1 MTASAASLPQ
11 VSGTVWT
18 PFALDFLWQHCGSG
32 NEWKPQGAIG
42 FLQKPSSGVTLSSRK
57 IDSLC
62 NCEVAGRRTA
72 KGILMIQ
79 FRSRQL
85 AVMAAAAAL
94 LTTPARAAEPVPVTA
109 PAVAAGP
116 SAAGL
121 WQKLEDGKPVVWVL
135 MVNHGGVY
143 EGAIAK
149 TFPSADDKPGD
160 DICSK
165 CVDDRK
171 GQPVLGISFI
181 RNMQQQGL
189 KYENGN
195 ILDPRDGKVYK
206 AKMSVSADGRAL
218 TVRGYWGIALLG
230 KDETWYRL
238 PDTELAALDPSVT
251 AKYFPNQT
259 VAAKQPP
266 TVGSSNVKPQPMRKA
281 SAAPVQQPQQR

>member
-1 MTASAASLPQ
+1 
-11 VSGTVWT
+11 
-18 PFALDFLWQHCGSG
+18 
-32 NEWKPQGAIG
+32 
-42 FLQKPSSGVTLSSRK
+42 
-57 IDSLC
+57 
-62 NCEVAGRRTA
+62 
-72 KGILMIQ
+72 MIQ

-85 AVMAAAAAL
+85 AMLATAAAL
-94 LTTPARAAEPVPVTA
+94 FATPGFAAEPLATGPAMVA
-109 PAVAAGP
+109 PSGP
-116 SAAGL
+116 TAAGL
-121 WQKLEDGKPVVWVL
+121 WQKLENGKPVVWVL
-135 MVNHGGVY
+135 MVDHGGVY

-160 DICSK
+160 DVCSK

-171 GQPVLGISFI
+171 GQQVLGISFI

-238 PDTELAALDPSVT
+238 PDSQLAALDPTVT

-266 TVGSSNVKPQPMRKA
+266 TVGSAVVKPQPMRKA
-281 SAAPVQQPQQR
+281 SAGAFQQSH